1 MHGDIIANPLDSS
14 SDALESFVLE
24 ECVKRRRINHD
35 VSALITPAS
44 RCETGIKLAR
54 LGAAVTILD
63 RAEQR
68 LAIEGRIL
76 AAGFRDQMQAISAPD
91 LNIEESLPG
100 EPFDL
105 ILVRRGISALPYAEA
120 RATVKRL
127 LRRLKIGGKL
137 YLSVFGR
144 HSELAEGYLAAD
156 LSIADRYAPLAP
168 KIAEKYGQSGSF
180 CLYSERELFMLLLEA
195 KGSVL
200 RTLTTTYGNVQ
211 GVAVRV

>member
-1 MHGDIIANPLDSS
+1 MPGDIIANPLDSG

-24 ECVKRRRINHD
+24 ECVKRRRINNE
-35 VSALITPAS
+35 VSALITPAN

-54 LGAAVTILD
+54 LGASVTILD
-63 RAEQR
+63 QAER
-68 LAIEGRIL
+68 RPAIEGRIL
-76 AAGFRDQMQAISAPD
+76 AAGLREQMQVVTD
-91 LNIEESLPG
+91 LTLDSEAGFAG
-100 EPFDL
+100 EPYDL
-105 ILVRRGISALPYAEA
+105 ILIRRGISALPYAEA
-120 RATVKRL
+120 RATVKRM

-144 HSELAEGYLAAD
+144 LSELAEGYTAAD
-156 LSIADRYAPLAP
+156 QPIAERYAPLAP
-168 KIAEKYGQSGSF
+168 KIAEKYGQHGSF